1 MFVSVPGLEFLEPAQ
16 VIDTNTLHS
25 SPQQR
30 WVYDGREDNR
40 VRARRSVKRD
50 VKCGQGFYFAEK
62 RNICLGKYFLENM
75 FYLFKSY

>member
-1 MFVSVPGLEFLEPAQ
+1 MFVSVSGLEFLEPAR

-30 WVYDGREDNR
+30 RVYDGREDNR
-40 VRARRSVKRD
+40 VRARRSALRD
-50 VKCGQGFYFAEK
+50 VKCGQGFFFHEE

-75 FYLFKSY
+75 FYFF